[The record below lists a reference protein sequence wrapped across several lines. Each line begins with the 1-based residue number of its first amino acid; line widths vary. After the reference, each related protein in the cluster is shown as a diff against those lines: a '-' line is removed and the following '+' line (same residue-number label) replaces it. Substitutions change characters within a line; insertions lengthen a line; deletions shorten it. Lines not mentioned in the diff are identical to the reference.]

1 MLVYKNG
8 LWLDNLKQLD
18 KSMNALT
25 LEAVYQLNTTFSVYV
40 TLAGSR
46 YPARLQASVIL
57 NAHRTSS
64 SGYRPGC
71 SLRTRVAKD
80 GYFIRVKGKVLYML
94 RFMHI

>member
-1 MLVYKNG
+1 M
-8 LWLDNLKQLD
+8 WLDNLKQLD

-80 GYFIRVKGKVLYML
+80 GYFIRVKGKVIYVALHAYL
-94 RFMHI
+94 IKTY